1 MALSRLGVR
10 GRTTDYTWPGF
21 VDALASLLM
30 VFVFVLMVFV
40 LIQANLSYRVT
51 GQDQSLSRLRA
62 ELSALTS
69 LLNLE
74 RDASAELSA
83 QLASTKNSLELMI
96 AERDLLNTELAGL
109 RAELSA
115 GEAQIAALTGQVSER
130 DVLLAELERL
140 LAEANTQNDNLDA
153 RLQATQTAL
162 TENQAALKDN
172 QDALRDN
179 QAALALSE
187 DKLAEAEAD
196 LLERAARLKLL
207 EEALAKAEAEIEAE
221 SAKLASANNATL
233 EARAEIDRLIAAA
246 TALRAELD
254 EMQRLLAIAD
264 EKDKENR
271 IAIANLGKKLNE
283 ALASKVQEL
292 NKFRSDFFGEVR
304 QILEGQ
310 SGIEVVGDRF
320 VFSSEVL
327 FEPGAADIND
337 RGRAELGKIADILM
351 EVAMKI
357 PEDIPW
363 VLQIEGHT
371 DAIPVS
377 GRYTDNWDLST
388 ERALSVVRFL
398 IEEGLPANRLSAT
411 GYGEFQPIDKGETIA
426 AYQRNRR
433 IELKLTQRIVEEAN
447 DQP

>member
-51 GQDQSLSRLRA
+51 GQDQSLSRLRS

-83 QLASTKNSLELMI
+83 ELASTKNSLELMI
-96 AERDLLNTELAGL
+96 AERDMLNTELAGL
-109 RAELSA
+109 RSELSA
-115 GEAQIAALTGQVSER
+115 GQAEITTLTGKVKER
-130 DVLLAELERL
+130 DLLLAELERL
-140 LAEANTQNDNLDA
+140 LAAANSENDNLTR
-153 RLQATQTAL
+153 RLIATQTAL
-162 TENQAALKDN
+162 DNNEDALRENQAAL
-172 QDALRDN
+172 AISEET
-179 QAALALSE
+179 LAQ
-187 DKLAEAEAD
+187 AEAD

-207 EEALAKAEAEIEAE
+207 EEALAQAEADIKAE
-221 SAKLASANNATL
+221 SSKLASANNATL
-233 EARAEIDRLIAAA
+233 EARAEIDRLVAAA

-254 EMQRLLAIAD
+254 KMQRLLAIAD

-327 FEPGAADIND
+327 FEPGAADINEG
-337 RGRAELGKIADILM
+337 GRAELGKIANILM
-351 EVAMKI
+351 DVAQKI
-357 PEDIPW
+357 PDDIPW

-371 DAIPVS
+371 DAVPVS
-377 GRYTDNWDLST
+377 GRYADNWDLST

-411 GYGEFQPIDKGETIA
+411 GYGEFQPIDTGDSA
-426 AYQRNRR
+426 VAYQRNRR
-433 IELKLTQRIVEEAN
+433 IELKLTQRIVEGA
-447 DQP
+447 DGQP